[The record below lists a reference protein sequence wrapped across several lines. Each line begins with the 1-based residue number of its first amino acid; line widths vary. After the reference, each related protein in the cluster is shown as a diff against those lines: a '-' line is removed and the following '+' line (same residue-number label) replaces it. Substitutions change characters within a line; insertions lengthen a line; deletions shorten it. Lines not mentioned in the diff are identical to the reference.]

1 MRAND
6 AGEEQGAG
14 RGGRWSSSA
23 TARRAGG
30 IVVLA
35 ATLAACAPLPNPVF
49 EAGSESALTSDGLR
63 PVQHSGFRRGW
74 IRQEAWGRDYDEVLG
89 HFVGIAYRSPPEH
102 AADSAPGRDNYAL
115 PDGMQGFLMESLAG
129 IFVEELGKP
138 EGLRPAAA
146 AGPGVLRVRVLL
158 ADLVVHAPLA
168 RLAADD
174 LIWIDSA
181 GELTVL
187 IELRDSVTDEKLA
200 RFLERDALA
209 REGIGPIRGTPGP
222 VVYEARR
229 IFRRWARNLHGVI
242 AAIQARDA
250 AS

>member
-6 AGEEQGAG
+6 AGEGWGAG
-14 RGGRWSSSA
+14 RGARWSSTV
-23 TARRAGG
+23 TARRTGV

-35 ATLAACAPLPNPVF
+35 ASLAACTPPPNPVF
-49 EAGSESALTSDGLR
+49 EAGSESALTSDGLQ

-74 IRQEAWGRDYDEVLG
+74 IRQDAWARGYDEILG
-89 HFVGIAYRSPPEH
+89 HFVGIAYRSAPKQ
-102 AADSAPGRDNYAL
+102 AAGSPPGRDNYAL
-115 PDGMQGFLMESLAG
+115 PDGMEGLLMASLEG

-138 EGLRPAAA
+138 KGLRLAGA
-146 AGPGVLRVRVLL
+146 AGPRVLL
-158 ADLVVHAPLA
+158 VRVVLMDLVVHVPLA
-168 RLAADD
+168 RVADDD

-181 GELTVL
+181 GELTVA
-187 IELRDSVTDEKLA
+187 IELRDSVTDERLA

-222 VVYEARR
+222 VGYEARR
-229 IFRRWARNLHGVI
+229 IFRRWARNLNGVI
-242 AAIQARDA
+242 AAMQARDA